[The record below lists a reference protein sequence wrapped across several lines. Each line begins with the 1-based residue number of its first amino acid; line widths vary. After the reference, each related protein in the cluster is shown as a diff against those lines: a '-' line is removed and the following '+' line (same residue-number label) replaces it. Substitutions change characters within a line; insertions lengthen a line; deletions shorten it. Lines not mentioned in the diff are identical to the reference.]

1 MAHHL
6 VRTASASERQR
17 RDAAE
22 VEVRRATAE
31 VEAAETELAGVRA
44 EIAAEHGEQRPR
56 YFSIQR
62 QPERTHMAD
71 GVDGATESVSTQTLS
86 VLSFNVAKEKQQLEA
101 RMDALAT
108 LVADHEPDLVMLQ
121 ELSDNKANKFAAAG
135 SLVLLQERLQ
145 GMYDFP
151 DAAAFA
157 LQGRGFKVAILV
169 RRREPPLRLEELRV
183 VLLGTSRR
191 PAMLAAC
198 HMPTGETIAVA
209 SCHLSPDFNVAER
222 AAQILQL
229 HGELKG
235 CGCEAELIAGDTNM
249 SELDKDAVA
258 SVKDGFVD
266 CWRLQWTGAIGVRSH
281 LSTPIGC
288 AATFQGDGRTRPR
301 AAGDPKAGGYERID
315 RFFVRGAIRCTGME
329 VTGKKPLAATTE
341 GKVPDWWGNERSGRI
356 SDHLALHGM
365 FAVGLS
371 S

>member
-1 MAHHL
+1 MRILLDLSGHDPVNRHFWLRVLLL
-6 VRTASASERQR
+6 VVTFLYPPLHAIYSQPLRGEVLSSPAISYANAYCSKEGGSIPLNEDEKLGFDMTLSACRRQC
-17 RDAAE
+17 DN
-22 VEVRRATAE
+22 TAE
-31 VEAAETELAGVRA
+31 CEA
-44 EIAAEHGEQRPR
+44 
-56 YFSIQR
+56 FSFAQWNQGLPPPFGYR
-62 QPERTHMAD
+62 GKMRCQLYKKCVMQD
-71 GVDGATESVSTQTLS
+71 LKGST
-86 VLSFNVAKEKQQLEA
+86 VHEKA
-101 RMDALAT
+101 PVPAL
-108 LVADHEPDLVMLQ
+108 
-121 ELSDNKANKFAAAG
+121 
-135 SLVLLQERLQ
+135 R
-145 GMYDFP
+145 
-151 DAAAFA
+151 AAAFA

-266 CWRLQWTGAIGVRSH
+266 CWRPRWTGAIGVD
-281 LSTPIGC
+281 C

-301 AAGDPKAGGYERID
+301 AAGDPKAGSYERID

-329 VTGKKPLAATTE
+329 VTGRKPLAATTE

-356 SDHLALHGM
+356 SDHLALRGM
-365 FAVGLS
+365 FAVGPS

>member
-1 MAHHL
+1 
-6 VRTASASERQR
+6 
-17 RDAAE
+17 
-22 VEVRRATAE
+22 
-31 VEAAETELAGVRA
+31 LAGVRA

-56 YFSIQR
+56 YFSIQH
-62 QPERTHMAD
+62 QPERTHIAD
-71 GVDGATESVSTQTLS
+71 GIDCATESVSIQTLS

-101 RMDALAT
+101 RMNALAT
-108 LVADHEPDLVMLQ
+108 LVADHQPDLVMLQ

-135 SLVLLQERLQ
+135 SLILLQERLQ
-145 GMYDFP
+145 GRYDFP

-266 CWRLQWTGAIGVRSH
+266 CWRPRWTGAIGVD
-281 LSTPIGC
+281 C

-329 VTGKKPLAATTE
+329 VTGRKPLAATTE

-356 SDHLALHGM
+356 SDHLALRGM
-365 FAVGLS
+365 FAVGPS